1 MSSRIIHGEED
12 DFLPHAWQRVRRSG
26 TAPASPPDG
35 REFSPMPVGAA
46 GNRIGHGAADA
57 QPASHPANLEAARE
71 ALSLEFQARLQKE
84 CSAAFEAGREAAQ
97 NASRQELQAHYE
109 RLSQSIE
116 ELAACRQRYRQE
128 TEREVVQ
135 LSLEIARRI
144 LRRELTIDP
153 EAILGLLRAGL
164 ESVSLREVLEV
175 RVHTAHAD
183 IVRSALQRMGAPDAI
198 SVVGDPH
205 LVPGAVCVET
215 RRGGF
220 DASAETQI
228 EEIQRGF
235 ADLMERS
242 AAV

>member
-1 MSSRIIHGEED
+1 
-12 DFLPHAWQRVRRSG
+12 
-26 TAPASPPDG
+26 
-35 REFSPMPVGAA
+35 MPIGAA
-46 GNRIGHGAADA
+46 GNGINHRAADA
-57 QPASHPANLEAARE
+57 PPASLPAGLDDARE
-71 ALSLEFQARLQKE
+71 ALSREFQARLQKE

-97 NASRQELQAHYE
+97 NASRQESQAHCE
-109 RLSQSIE
+109 RLSRSIE
-116 ELAACRQRYRQE
+116 ELAISRLRYRQE

-175 RVHTAHAD
+175 RVHAAHAD
-183 IVRSALQRMGAPDAI
+183 IVRSALQRMGAPSAI
-198 SVVGDPH
+198 SVLGDPH
-205 LVPGAVCVET
+205 LLPGAVCVET
-215 RRGGF
+215 FRGGF
-220 DASAETQI
+220 DASADTQI

-242 AAV
+242 AAH

>member
-1 MSSRIIHGEED
+1 MSGQAQAGGKSAAPG
-12 DFLPHAWQRVRRSG
+12 RS
-26 TAPASPPDG
+26 A
-35 REFSPMPVGAA
+35 
-46 GNRIGHGAADA
+46 A
-57 QPASHPANLEAARE
+57 QPASAEDVRE
-71 ALSLEFQARLQKE
+71 ALSREFEARLQKE
-84 CSAAFEAGREAAQ
+84 RGAAFEAGKQAAQ
-97 NASRQELQAHYE
+97 NASRQELQAHQE
-109 RLSQSIE
+109 QLARSIE
-116 ELAACRQRYRQE
+116 ELAVCRLRYRQE

-175 RVHTAHAD
+175 RVHTGHAE
-183 IVRSALQRMGAPDAI
+183 IVRTALQRMGAPVAI

-205 LVPGAVCVET
+205 LEPGAVCVET

-242 AAV
+242 DRK

>member
-1 MSSRIIHGEED
+1 MSSRIIHDEPEA
-12 DFLPHAWQRVRRSG
+12 FQPHSWQRVGRSG
-26 TAPASPPDG
+26 DTPSSPPDG
-35 REFSPMPVGAA
+35 REFSPAQRGASGKSCA
-46 GNRIGHGAADA
+46 PPNSDAA
-57 QPASHPANLEAARE
+57 ANAEDVTR
-71 ALSLEFQARLQKE
+71 EFQARLEQE
-84 CSAAFEAGREAAQ
+84 RAAAFEAGRQAAQ
-97 NASRQELQAHYE
+97 NAARQESQTHYE
-109 RLSQSIE
+109 RLSRSIE
-116 ELAACRQRYRQE
+116 ELAGCRLRYRQE

-175 RVHTAHAD
+175 RIHPAHVDA
-183 IVRSALQRMGAPDAI
+183 VRNALQRMGAPAAI
-198 SVVGDPH
+198 SIVGDPH
-205 LVPGAVCVET
+205 LEPGAVSIET

-220 DASAETQI
+220 DASAETQL

-242 AAV
+242 TAH